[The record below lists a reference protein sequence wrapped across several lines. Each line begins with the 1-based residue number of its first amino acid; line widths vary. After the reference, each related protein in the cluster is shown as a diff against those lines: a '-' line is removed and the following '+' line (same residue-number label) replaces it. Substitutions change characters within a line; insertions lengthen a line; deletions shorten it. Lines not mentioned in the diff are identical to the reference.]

1 MTKLKREQMVG
12 AQGAMPPRQC
22 LVEIHTPV
30 YEKQGHVY
38 ILRRFMRVGAEVF
51 TTRELLPAL
60 RQLLH
65 APCVVF
71 SAGEARHFMVFG
83 DSKAAHSKTGINM
96 RWGFDEMPVLER
108 NLDGEVDLKTT
119 MMPTRTAMTF
129 FDGAGRLTSVPIMD
143 YMQEFPQF
151 VTASQML
158 VHMEHIAVRQ
168 GNALLRLVGQLCF
181 VNVVGGEVSST
192 ERVLVGKSV
201 TEIGSARLRLRAA
214 RFVWSEAASV

>member
-1 MTKLKREQMVG
+1 MLG
-12 AQGAMPPRQC
+12 ARGAMPLKQRV
-22 LVEIHTPV
+22 VEIHTPV

-38 ILRRFMRVGAEVF
+38 ILRRFMRVGAEVH

-65 APCVVF
+65 APSVVF

-83 DSKAAHSKTGINM
+83 DSKAEHSKTGINM
-96 RWGFDEMPVLER
+96 RWGFEETPVLER
-108 NLDGEVDLKTT
+108 NLDGEVDMKTT

-129 FDGAGRLTSVPIMD
+129 FDAAGRLTSLPIMD

-158 VHMEHIAVRQ
+158 VHMEHIARRQ
-168 GNALLRLVGQLCF
+168 GKALLRLVGQLCF
-181 VNVVGGEVSST
+181 VNVVREEVSST
-192 ERVLVGKSV
+192 ERVSVGASV

-214 RFVWSEAASV
+214 RFVWSEVAAV